1 MSSAMRNE
9 SVVWASGETPGFA
22 VGDRV
27 RIAKRSPVGHYRVPL
42 YLRGQQGTIETIIAP
57 AIDNEAEAYGRNAGL
72 RLHYYRVAIPMGQL
86 WADYAGPSHDSLR
99 VEVFE
104 AWLEETGA

>member
-1 MSSAMRNE
+1 MGDD
-9 SVVWASGETPGFA
+9 SVVWAVGETPSFG

-27 RIAKRSPVGHYRVPL
+27 RILQRSPVGHYRVPL
-42 YLRGQQGTIETIIAP
+42 YLRGKHGTIETVLAP

-72 RLHYYRVAIPMGQL
+72 RRHYYRLAIPMGQL
-86 WADYAGPSHDSLR
+86 WADYAGSSHDSLR

-104 AWLEETGA
+104 AWLEETSE